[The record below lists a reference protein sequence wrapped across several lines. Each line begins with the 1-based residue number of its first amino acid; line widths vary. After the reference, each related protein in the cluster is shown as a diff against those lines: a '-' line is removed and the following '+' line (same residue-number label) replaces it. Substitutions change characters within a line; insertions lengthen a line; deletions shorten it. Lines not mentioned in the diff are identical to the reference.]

1 MKRFNFTGRK
11 KILKDDVK
19 VKLRDDF
26 GHSPVVDVRLDLSE
40 YEFPGQAKVILEAEH
55 KTRFMRI
62 DLGSVTPVVMSNGI
76 VLDRF
81 DDAENLQFRIKVV
94 DVENGGL
101 LFGIANKI
109 KPYDKDDNLDTNS
122 KSILPV
128 ESKDLTSYG
137 VLWRIDW
144 GTDSVVLQVDRE
156 LGSKDQ
162 VVRSLTFKSF
172 IFPAAVHL
180 ILRKIVNDRWD
191 SDLSDTD
198 ELQTQ
203 WILFAQQLGAGLP
216 DPSEDADNDDWIE
229 STIRLFMQKL
239 NVRNKLLEDVMERGL
254 K

>member
-11 KILKDDVK
+11 RILKDDIK
-19 VKLRDDF
+19 IRLRDDMDKR
-26 GHSPVVDVRLDLSE
+26 PVVDVRLYLSD
-40 YEFPGQAKVILEAEH
+40 YEFPGQAKVIIEAEH
-55 KTRFMRI
+55 KTRFMRV
-62 DLGSVTPVVMSNGI
+62 DLGSVHPVVMQNGI

-81 DDAENLQFRIKVV
+81 DDAENLQFRVKVV

-109 KPYDKDDNLDTNS
+109 KPYDKDDNPDKNS

-128 ESKDLTSYG
+128 ESKDLVSYG

-144 GTDSVVLQVDRE
+144 SNDSVVLQVDRE

-172 IFPAAVHL
+172 IFPAAIHQ
-180 ILRKIVNDRWD
+180 ILRKIVNDGWD
-191 SDLSDTD
+191 VDLSDTD

-216 DPSEDADNDDWIE
+216 DPSRDADNEDWIE

-239 NVRNKLLEDVMERGL
+239 NVRNNLLEDVMERGL

>member
-62 DLGSVTPVVMSNGI
+62 DLGSVTPVVMLNGI

-101 LFGIANKI
+101 L
-109 KPYDKDDNLDTNS
+109 L
-122 KSILPV
+122 V
-128 ESKDLTSYG
+128 
-137 VLWRIDW
+137 
-144 GTDSVVLQVDRE
+144 
-156 LGSKDQ
+156 
-162 VVRSLTFKSF
+162 SL
-172 IFPAAVHL
+172 
-180 ILRKIVNDRWD
+180 
-191 SDLSDTD
+191 
-198 ELQTQ
+198 
-203 WILFAQQLGAGLP
+203 
-216 DPSEDADNDDWIE
+216 
-229 STIRLFMQKL
+229 IR
-239 NVRNKLLEDVMERGL
+239 
-254 K
+254 